1 MNVSRSGTYLATPG
15 VLEPAWASNWVAHL
29 YRSELGSPL
38 LPVEFV
44 AGQGPAVR
52 LIDIRDPQDFIGP
65 LGYIPGSDWIPH
77 ERIASLPERLEPESP
92 LVVVSRQG
100 ERASEVARMLEGRG
114 LRHVAALAGGIA
126 QWLSLGFSTTRD
138 PAILDRCDVLRP
150 IAPPS
155 FATSDAPGL
164 SIEHVEE
171 HVGDPLAVR
180 WIRLAALVLH
190 AHLSCIDGRDDRG
203 VVGTP
208 GGDAGQFLLALAAME
223 TMLQRPLDAGTIAA
237 LLERRID
244 ALGGFYMHTDH
255 HAMDK
260 AAEAMRGD
268 PRLERALADSQDP
281 RDFRQFLRRPPLLL
295 RDAVLEHLCQSSAI
309 GCGHIRLMHELS
321 ADYQV
326 RPGLVLDFLRAF
338 FRARWE
344 GAFRAEY
351 ESLHGRHG
359 ERAVLNTR
367 VEGKIQPFSP
377 IPLVA
382 PSAFGCQMF
391 VNHPQVSDY
400 LLRLLVDFLLLQSD
414 LVPEF
419 AMSDLRP
426 ILHMEVASLHATHVK
441 NSLGHLAKGLPIY
454 EVVFE
459 AERPVRVLAA
469 GVVG

>member
-1 MNVSRSGTYLATPG
+1 
-15 VLEPAWASNWVAHL
+15 
-29 YRSELGSPL
+29 

-44 AGQGPAVR
+44 ASQGPAVR

-77 ERIASLPERLEPESP
+77 ERIASLPERLGPESP
-92 LVVVSRQG
+92 LVVVSRHG
-100 ERASEVARMLEGRG
+100 ERASAVARMLEGRG

-126 QWLSLGFSTTRD
+126 QWLSFGFSTTRD

-150 IAPPS
+150 IEPPS
-155 FATSDAPGL
+155 LATTEGPSLA
-164 SIEHVEE
+164 IEHVDE
-171 HVGDPLAVR
+171 HLGDPRSVR
-180 WIRLAALVLH
+180 WIKLAALVLH

-208 GGDAGQFLLALAAME
+208 GGDAGQFLLALAAIE
-223 TMLQRPLDAGTIAA
+223 RTLQRPLDSETIAA

-244 ALGGFYMHTDH
+244 TLGGFYMHTDH
-255 HAMDK
+255 HAMDR

-268 PRLERALADSQDP
+268 PRLERALADHQDP

-326 RPGLVLDFLRAF
+326 RSALVLDFLRAF
-338 FRARWE
+338 FHARWE

-367 VEGKIQPFSP
+367 IEGKIQPFSQ

-391 VNHPQVSDY
+391 INHPQVSEY
-400 LLRLLVDFLLLQSD
+400 LLRLLVDFLLLQGD
-414 LVPEF
+414 LIPEF

-426 ILHMEVASLHATHVK
+426 ILHMEVASLHAVHVK

-454 EVVFE
+454 DVIFE
-459 AERPVRVLAA
+459 AGQPIQVVAA